1 MNFRASQDSASTGPL
16 STDGNVAR
24 GRAAREQAIRE
35 IPALR
40 QATAAARSEIPALRQ
55 QAEQGI
61 STLQRLAERAGR

>member
-1 MNFRASQDSASTGPL
+1 MNFQVPQDSASTAPI
-16 STDGNVAR
+16 STDGAAAR

-40 QATAAARSEIPALRQ
+40 EATAAAKSEIPALRK

-61 STLQRLAERAGR
+61 RTLQRLTER